1 MEGKRKR
8 NTENV
13 RQSSIFFHRVHRLSC
28 FPYLHPPW
36 QHWRSEEGLILL
48 RSKIVIIAPIVLG
61 FTKRASFQISIFQKV
76 DATHIKTWS
85 SFSLSR
91 FLGQHQQMFKLFEK
105 VFLFQSSHISFCEEI
120 KTWSYIRPREH
131 CGENPQKSLAGFWWG
146 VLGKL
151 HHWRIT
157 QVWITT
163 ASQNIIWPKLSP
175 AATLETKRTLT
186 SGWND
191 WLQGFLEPMRK
202 IPQKWGFLQQ
212 KKPLNSFK
220 YLHRSSV
227 IRNRWKTTPW
237 KNCTG
242 FAGVSSAHHTSY
254 INLILRGKLRLH
266 QGVPKVVINSSNED
280 LSLSIADEMPP
291 R

>member
-1 MEGKRKR
+1 MLHISKHDPHFPCPGFLDNTSRCSSSLKRF
-8 NTENV
+8 
-13 RQSSIFFHRVHRLSC
+13 SSI
-28 FPYLHPPW
+28 PNITYLLLE
-36 QHWRSEEGLILL
+36 QKSKLGLI
-48 RSKIVIIAPIVLG
+48 SDHENTAEKIL
-61 FTKRASFQISIFQKV
+61 K
-76 DATHIKTWS
+76 
-85 SFSLSR
+85 
-91 FLGQHQQMFKLFEK
+91 
-105 VFLFQSSHISFCEEI
+105 
-120 KTWSYIRPREH
+120 
-131 CGENPQKSLAGFWWG
+131 KSLAGFWWG

-202 IPQKWGFLQQ
+202 IPQKWEFLQQ

-242 FAGVSSAHHTSY
+242 FAGVSSAHSSYQRNSQGQTETSP
-254 INLILRGKLRLH
+254 GCAK
-266 QGVPKVVINSSNED
+266 GGD
-280 LSLSIADEMPP
+280 
-291 R
+291 